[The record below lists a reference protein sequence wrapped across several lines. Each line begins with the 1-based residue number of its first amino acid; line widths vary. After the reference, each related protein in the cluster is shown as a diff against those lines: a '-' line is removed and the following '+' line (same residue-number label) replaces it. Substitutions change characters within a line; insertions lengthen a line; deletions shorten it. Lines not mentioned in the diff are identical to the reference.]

1 MDHLGVINTTMWLVI
16 DWWVLMVL
24 IVWLVVGRLDGR
36 WERFGRGSQR
46 FWSSLVL
53 VVNVLGHAKNGPRRY
68 GEWLVLVLA
77 NDLWALVTSLEF
89 LES

>member
-1 MDHLGVINTTMWLVI
+1 
-16 DWWVLMVL
+16 MVL

-36 WERFGRGSQR
+36 WERFGHGNKRL
-46 FWSSLVL
+46 WSSLVL
-53 VVNVLGHAKNGPRRY
+53 VVNVCKQTAPRRH

-77 NDLWALVTSLEF
+77 NDLFALVTSLEF

>member
-36 WERFGRGSQR
+36 WERFGHGNKR

-53 VVNVLGHAKNGPRRY
+53 VVNVLGHANKRP
-68 GEWLVLVLA
+68 
-77 NDLWALVTSLEF
+77 TSAW
-89 LES
+89 